1 MFSLLLS
8 PEAKMF
14 RNTDLEFYL
23 CPGPGPGLQLP
34 RFRESAEMLL
44 TTLFLI
50 QAVRS
55 GGMVEE
61 DQFEEFVRL
70 SGDGIV
76 SRYYLFIHVLQ
87 IHQTKECLC
96 SSLPFHDFL
105 CKSTVTI
112 GLGLSFRDSLRS

>member
-1 MFSLLLS
+1 MICLAVAKTRDPLVTMASAVRAAAGDEVGQAGHLPQINSLKNL
-8 PEAKMF
+8 EAK
-14 RNTDLEFYL
+14 NIEAQ
-23 CPGPGPGLQLP
+23 G
-34 RFRESAEMLL
+34 E
-44 TTLFLI
+44 
-50 QAVRS
+50 
-55 GGMVEE
+55 EE

-105 CKSTVTI
+105 CKSTVTL
-112 GLGLSFRDSLRS
+112 GLGLSFRDSLV